1 MARPQRTLPQLPG
14 RHGVFT
20 AGEAYTVGWT
30 HSALKAACRAG
41 RISRLQY
48 GIYADP
54 PCNPDRWEQARA
66 GARQQAVAAVLAVP
80 GSVAS
85 HCSAA
90 LLAGLPVWDVPT
102 RACHTIAPRRRYGDS
117 CAAHLHRAALRP
129 GAVYDADIPRTRIA
143 RTITDIAREHH
154 IVDAVVAGDAALRR
168 GRTDRHALDRMLR
181 DCAGWPGLR
190 RARAAVELL
199 DPRSESPLESASRV
213 CLSHLDVPPPEP
225 QMEIA
230 RASGHIVAR
239 VDFLWEQYGI
249 VGEVDGR
256 DKYRGDPLR
265 SFDDQRERQA
275 RLEDLGLIVVR
286 WGIGEVLRPERL
298 AEKLHLAF
306 ARSAARPPS
315 DRAWCAHGTATW

>member
-1 MARPQRTLPQLPG
+1 MARPLRTLPQLPG

-20 AGEAYTVGWT
+20 AAEGYADGWT

-41 RISRLQY
+41 RIIRLQR
-48 GIYADP
+48 GVYAEP
-54 PCNPDRWEQARA
+54 GSQPERWDRTRA

-90 LLAGLPVWDVPT
+90 VLAGLPVWDVPPH
-102 RACHTIAPRRRYGDS
+102 ACHTIAPRRRYGDS
-117 CAAHLHRAALRP
+117 CAAHLHRAALP
-129 GAVYDADIPRTRIA
+129 LGSVYDADVPRTRIA
-143 RTITDIAREHH
+143 RTVIDIAREHH
-154 IVDAVVAGDAALRR
+154 VVDAVVAGDAALRQR
-168 GRTDRHALDRMLR
+168 RTDRHALDRVLL

-190 RARAAVELL
+190 RARAGVDLL

-213 CLSHLDVPPPEP
+213 ALWRLDVAPPEP
-225 QMEIA
+225 QVEIA

-239 VDFLWEQYGI
+239 VDLFWEQFGV

-256 DKYRGDPLR
+256 DKYRSDPTR

-286 WGIGEVLRPERL
+286 WGIGDVLHPERL
-298 AEKLHLAF
+298 AEKVRLAF
-306 ARSAARPPS
+306 ARAAVRPQS
-315 DRAWCAHGTATW
+315 DRAWHALSTAAW